1 VTEDHVRAAT
11 KILNEQG
18 VNSRKPG
25 IKRKRGELKIPL
37 ILKPNH
43 LWSIDGH
50 DKLRNYGIM
59 IYAEINA
66 YLRRI
71 I

>member
-11 KILNEQG
+11 KIFNEQG
-18 VNSRKPG
+18 VNSLKPG

-37 ILKPNH
+37 ILKSDH
-43 LWSIDGH
+43 LWFIDGYN
-50 DKLRNYGIM
+50 KLRNYDIK

-66 YLRRI
+66 YSRRI